1 MTTPP
6 PVPAHD
12 PTAAL
17 PPLNAAT
24 TLLDAVARESRRV
37 PPACVLLCLLAV
49 EHLASVGG
57 SVAPFPMPLD
67 DPAASIQTAMAR
79 LAELD
84 EVSFG
89 SDAVLDAA
97 RAARRAFRAL
107 T

>member
-6 PVPAHD
+6 TLGSHD
-12 PTAAL
+12 PTASL
-17 PPLNAAT
+17 PPLVAAT

-49 EHLASVGG
+49 EHLASAGG
-57 SVAPFPMPLD
+57 SVAPVPIRLD
-67 DPAASIQTAMAR
+67 DPAASIRTAMSR

-84 EVSFG
+84 EGSFG